1 MPDRRARAGGHGST
15 TTRDERNGENT
26 MKAAVLEG
34 PGAGLVVRDI
44 DIAEPIG
51 REVLVDIK
59 ASGLCHSDLHM
70 IENPAGFPAA
80 AVLGHEASGVVVA
93 VGPDVTEFEVGD
105 HVVGCLVSHC
115 GRCERCT
122 TGRPYQCRNAAETM
136 RQPGEGARL
145 SVEGA
150 PAIQFWNLQQV
161 TGMVQPGLQT
171 LDARQLLGQ
180 VFRLLLVARQA
191 QGDGFVG
198 QQAWQPVGDLGG
210 ALAVA
215 AHVAVLGPGAGQQPA
230 RSVQ

>member
-1 MPDRRARAGGHGST
+1 
-15 TTRDERNGENT
+15 

-136 RQPGEGARL
+136 RQPDEGARL
-145 SVEGA
+145 S
-150 PAIQFWNLQQV
+150 
-161 TGMVQPGLQT
+161 
-171 LDARQLLGQ
+171 DRK
-180 VFRLLLVARQA
+180 
-191 QGDGFVG
+191 
-198 QQAWQPVGDLGG
+198 
-210 ALAVA
+210 
-215 AHVAVLGPGAGQQPA
+215 
-230 RSVQ
+230 SVV